1 MNAIKR
7 NISETN
13 VNSFFEIELNGK
25 RLVLK
30 MINRLKCNVK
40 EVKRNIQFLDM
51 LQNKAEDVFD
61 ENRQN
66 ERILTLHNGLLND
79 QDYFY
84 QVTEYAKYGTMK
96 EYFEKNNPVSLD
108 EKKRFLR

>member
-1 MNAIKR
+1 
-7 NISETN
+7 
-13 VNSFFEIELNGK
+13 
-25 RLVLK
+25 
-30 MINRLKCNVK
+30 
-40 EVKRNIQFLDM
+40 M
-51 LQNKAEDVFD
+51 LQKKAENVID
-61 ENRQN
+61 ENKQN
-66 ERILTLHNGLLND
+66 ERILNLHDFLRND